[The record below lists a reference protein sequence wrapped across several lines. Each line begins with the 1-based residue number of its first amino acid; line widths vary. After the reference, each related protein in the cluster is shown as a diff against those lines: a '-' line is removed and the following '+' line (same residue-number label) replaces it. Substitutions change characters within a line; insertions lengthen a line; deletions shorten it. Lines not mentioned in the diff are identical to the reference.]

1 MVLGC
6 GYKGLSRRVGLRS
19 KLKCNR
25 VLALKITQAPNIFR
39 IDLRGKI
46 IRIKSKTCLD

>member
-19 KLKCNR
+19 KLKSNM
-25 VLALKITQAPNIFR
+25 VLALKIPQAPNNYQICFER
-39 IDLRGKI
+39 KNN
-46 IRIKSKTCLD
+46 